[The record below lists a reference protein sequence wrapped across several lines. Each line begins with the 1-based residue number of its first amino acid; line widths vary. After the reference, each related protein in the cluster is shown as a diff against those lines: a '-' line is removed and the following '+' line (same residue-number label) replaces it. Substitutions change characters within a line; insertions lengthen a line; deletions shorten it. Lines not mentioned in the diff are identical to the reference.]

1 MSLLYISRL
10 YCISTIWATSKAVEA
25 VEEAVSGDEAG
36 TRLRSRFWHDDD
48 VRGCDYR
55 HQLAAPRRPDTWRPS
70 GWRWWCLVFGQT
82 CHRVME
88 QRWAGTRDISISLQ
102 PLKQQCSSLLLNN
115 TVCTTDCRLFHIHL
129 TFQQKCGVKIPSI
142 KISVWTMEYGIYSN

>member
-70 GWRWWCLVFGQT
+70 GWRWWSSVWSDLSPGDGAA
-82 CHRVME
+82 R
-88 QRWAGTRDISISLQ
+88 GRDQGYLYIFTASKTTVQQ
-102 PLKQQCSSLLLNN
+102 PLTQQYFMHQW
-115 TVCTTDCRLFHIHL
+115 LFHIHL
-129 TFQQKCGVKIPSI
+129 TFQQKCRAKIPSI
-142 KISVWTMEYGIYSN
+142 KILVWTMEYGIYSN